1 MKISPSTV
9 HAIGW
14 LTVVSAL
21 AGTALALSIILWPE
35 QVPDTR
41 WSFPF
46 DALSYAAFQISF
58 FLHDLTLLPGLALV
72 AAWAWPSASRVT
84 RIGLGLTV
92 LSMVAGAV
100 IELAA
105 VSAATSS
112 STSTA
117 ASVFGTAYG
126 VMSLGFG
133 IGFIMAGL
141 AFRRQPLIPGRI
153 ARWTYLLIGVW
164 TFFPMLPS
172 LFMPMVW
179 GRITIG
185 IWFLLFVGI
194 GVTIL
199 RVRRSG
205 LDSAAEAGRRL
216 NDAVAEPST

>member
-1 MKISPSTV
+1 MKASPNTV
-9 HAIGW
+9 RAVGW

-21 AGTALALSIILWPE
+21 AGTALALAIILWPE
-35 QVPDTR
+35 QVPGTR

-46 DALSYAAFQISF
+46 DASSYVAFQISF
-58 FLHDLTLLPGLALV
+58 FLHDLTLIPGLALV
-72 AAWAWPSASRVT
+72 AAWAWPSASRAT

-92 LSMVAGAV
+92 ASMVAGAV
-100 IELAA
+100 IELTA

-112 STSTA
+112 MTSTA
-117 ASVFGTAYG
+117 ATVLGTAYG

-133 IGFIMAGL
+133 AGFIMAGL
-141 AFRRQPLIPGRI
+141 ALRRQPLIRGAI
-153 ARWTYLLIGVW
+153 GQWTYLLIGVW

-185 IWFLLFVGI
+185 IWFLLYAGI

-199 RVRRSG
+199 RFAG
-205 LDSAAEAGRRL
+205 QDSAAGEGRRL
-216 NDAVAEPST
+216 DAATAEPARSA